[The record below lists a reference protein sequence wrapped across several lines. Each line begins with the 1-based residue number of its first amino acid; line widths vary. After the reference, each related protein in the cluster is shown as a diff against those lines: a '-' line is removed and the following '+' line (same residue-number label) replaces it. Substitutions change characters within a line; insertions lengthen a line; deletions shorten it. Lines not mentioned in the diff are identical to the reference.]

1 MGMKRIKIRIKVK
14 KSTKT
19 PLGKLAGKLQKIKRR
34 SLPKERA
41 KDVYKKYLSRGMT
54 SPNL

>member
-34 SLPKERA
+34 SIPKERA